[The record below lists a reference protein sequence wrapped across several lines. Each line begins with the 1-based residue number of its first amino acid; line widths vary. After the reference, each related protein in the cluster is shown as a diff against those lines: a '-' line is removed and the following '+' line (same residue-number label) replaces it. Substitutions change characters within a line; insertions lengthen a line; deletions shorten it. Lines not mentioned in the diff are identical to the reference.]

1 MLLLSSSSSSCYYST
16 TINNNAC
23 NYFILHLQQTIQQI
37 RKEIDSENRA
47 YLDMTTQIQDL
58 EFELR
63 NVKAEAEEEKEKVS
77 F

>member
-1 MLLLSSSSSSCYYST
+1 MSPLSSSSSCYYST
-16 TINNNAC
+16 AINSNAC
-23 NYFILHLQQTIQQI
+23 NYFILHLQQAIQQI
-37 RKEIDSENRA
+37 RKEIDNENRA
-47 YLDMTTQIQDL
+47 YLEMTTQIQDL

>member
-1 MLLLSSSSSSCYYST
+1 M
-16 TINNNAC
+16 
-23 NYFILHLQQTIQQI
+23 HLQQTIQQI
-37 RKEIDSENRA
+37 RKEIDSENKA